1 MDNRDAGTAD
11 RRGRGE
17 RVSGISSKTRQLA
30 ANLLFELK
38 EWLCVLTCQRLPS
51 MSVSSWSCDTWSVAR
66 CTEMVASMMEGPRTS
81 LGKMHSESP
90 VDWKVEFHWNESVL
104 QSGFQRRGSN
114 EGKECQWDNL

>member
-17 RVSGISSKTRQLA
+17 RVSGISSETRQLA

-66 CTEMVASMMEGPRTS
+66 CTEMAASMMEGPRTS

-90 VDWKVEFHWNESVL
+90 VDWKV
-104 QSGFQRRGSN
+104 
-114 EGKECQWDNL
+114 D